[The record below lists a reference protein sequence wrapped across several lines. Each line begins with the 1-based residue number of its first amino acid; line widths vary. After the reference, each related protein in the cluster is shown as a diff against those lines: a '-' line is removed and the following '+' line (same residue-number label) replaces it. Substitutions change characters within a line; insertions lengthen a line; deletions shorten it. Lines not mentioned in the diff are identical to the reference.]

1 MSISRTGRLVGV
13 TALLILSVVVTG
25 VGFAGSAA
33 AVPDEGSGT
42 SDDPYVIDDWN
53 DLKYQTDILI
63 YEQQEEHWK
72 PRIIIEGKLSKITT
86 HDAITYSQKAET
98 HKNVHPYLRYGILIG
113 KRKHFPLPGRL
124 FRHGQ
129 NFDFM
134 ISWVD
139 YEPNKQ
145 EWQNFI
151 DLIGLE
157 YRASLDTEEFLLN
170 SRKPER
176 KHYTIMHKHLKLR

>member
-1 MSISRTGRLVGV
+1 MTTEQKWIQSYIDHLDKAIKSISSNLY
-13 TALLILSVVVTG
+13 AE
-25 VGFAGSAA
+25 AGKKL
-33 AVPDEGSGT
+33 
-42 SDDPYVIDDWN
+42 PYAYEITQYREEEIDDWN